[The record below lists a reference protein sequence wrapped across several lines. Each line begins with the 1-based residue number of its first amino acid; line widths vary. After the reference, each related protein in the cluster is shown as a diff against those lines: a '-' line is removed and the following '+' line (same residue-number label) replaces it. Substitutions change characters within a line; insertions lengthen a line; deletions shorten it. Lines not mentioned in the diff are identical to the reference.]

1 MPCSPLPH
9 PPTHEA
15 LRLLASPQVKQ
26 KKKLKFESLRA
37 SLLAPEL
44 VLSDFAKFAHPRQ
57 LHYGVQ
63 ALHAYAADH
72 GGTLPPPSD
81 AAAAEEVLERA
92 RAIAKQAA
100 DDEVDFSPRLMRN
113 LASGAR
119 GELSP
124 MRAACLLEHL
134 LTLHPHSHPS
144 HHPPPF
150 PRATTASP
158 KSHTSLDPITL
169 TPQATAAPKFSHPSR
184 NHLHH
189 PLTPP
194 YATTSTSISQ
204 TLT

>member
-1 MPCSPLPH
+1 MGWGSPSVPCSPLPH
-9 PPTHEA
+9 PLTHEA
-15 LRLLASPQVKQ
+15 PRLLASPQVKQ
-26 KKKLKFESLRA
+26 RKKLKFESLRA

-134 LTLHPHSHPS
+134 LTLHPHRRIPLTIHLRIRVR
-144 HHPPPF
+144 PPP
-150 PRATTASP
+150 
-158 KSHTSLDPITL
+158 
-169 TPQATAAPKFSHPSR
+169 HP
-184 NHLHH
+184 N
-189 PLTPP
+189 LTPP
-194 YATTSTSISQ
+194 STRSP
-204 TLT
+204 